1 MRKRGLTTTPNGM
14 TNAEYRIM
22 NVERAESRSLQV
34 ASRDRTEAEAKVE
47 RPAFPFHHPGR
58 EKRDFPTPISILVSH

>member
-34 ASRDRTEAEAKVE
+34 ASRDRTEAEAEVEVKAKVE
-47 RPAFPFHHPGR
+47 KPAFFIIP
-58 EKRDFPTPISILVSH
+58 